1 MLEDEI
7 MKKLILLG
15 DSIRMI
21 GYGTKVPEILKDE
34 FETWQPA
41 DNGRFSKYTLR
52 YVSYE
57 WVANMKDADI
67 IHWNNGLWDVN
78 DLGDGV
84 FTSKEEY
91 VANMTRIA
99 DHLLKIGKKVIFAT
113 TTPVNEPCEGH
124 SNERIEEYN
133 KLIVPLLKEKGII
146 INDLYSVVYPH
157 RHEYLRD
164 DRLHL
169 AEGAIDACTE
179 ATVKVIREVAKTL

>member
-1 MLEDEI
+1 

-21 GYGTKVPEILKDE
+21 GYGVKVPEILKDE

-57 WVANMKDADI
+57 WVPNIKDADI
-67 IHWNNGLWDVN
+67 IHWNNGIWDVN

-91 VANMTRIA
+91 VENMTRIA
-99 DHLLKIGKKVIFAT
+99 NQLLKLGKKVIFAT
-113 TTPVNEPCEGH
+113 TTPVNEPCWGH
-124 SNERIEEYN
+124 DNERIKEYN
-133 KLIVPLLKEKGII
+133 ALIVPILKEKGII
-146 INDLYSVVYPH
+146 INDLFSVVYPH
-157 RHEYLRD
+157 RQEYLRD
-164 DRLHL
+164 DHLHL
-169 AEGAIDACTE
+169 NDAGADACAE
-179 ATVKVIREVAKTL
+179 QTVRIIREVAENL

>member
-1 MLEDEI
+1 M

-34 FETWQPA
+34 FETWQPD

-52 YVSYE
+52 YVSHE
-57 WVANMKDADI
+57 WVPKIKDADI

-91 VANMTRIA
+91 VQNMTRIA
-99 DHLLKIGKKVIFAT
+99 DHLLKLSKKVIFAT
-113 TTPVNEPCEGH
+113 TTPVNEPCSGH
-124 SNERIEEYN
+124 SNARIEEYN
-133 KLIVPLLKEKGII
+133 KLIVPILKEKGII
-146 INDLYSVVYPH
+146 INDLYSALYPH
-157 RHEYLRD
+157 RGEYLRD

-169 AEGAIDACTE
+169 GEGAIELCTE
-179 ATVKVIREVAKTL
+179 QTVRIIREVAKTL

>member
-1 MLEDEI
+1 

-34 FETWQPA
+34 FETWQPD

-57 WVANMKDADI
+57 WVAKMEGADI

-91 VANMTRIA
+91 VQNMSRIA

-113 TTPVNEPCEGH
+113 TTPVNEPCQGH
-124 SNERIEEYN
+124 SNDRIAEYN
-133 KLIVPLLKEKGII
+133 NLIVPILEEKGIV
-146 INDLYSVVYPH
+146 INDLFSAVYPH
-157 RHEYLRD
+157 RSECLRD

-169 AEGAIDACTE
+169 GEMAIDICAE
-179 ATVKVIREVAKTL
+179 QTVRIIREAAKTL